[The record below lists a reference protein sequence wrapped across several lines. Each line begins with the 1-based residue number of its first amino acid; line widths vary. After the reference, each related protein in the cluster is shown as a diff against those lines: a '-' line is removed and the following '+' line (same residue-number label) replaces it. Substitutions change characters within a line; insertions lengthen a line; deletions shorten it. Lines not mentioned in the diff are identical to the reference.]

1 MDIIDDLFIKRKVY
15 ISTVGWIAAI
25 ISGLIIYF
33 SIFGIINILVF
44 KQNPVFNELPIS
56 EHPEVAQN
64 FMYVYFMVYI
74 VYGLGIL
81 FGLFFLL
88 SSIGLLKYREW
99 GRKVFIVVSWLLIIL
114 SVLSITVYTIYSG
127 QILTEILN
135 DNIPTFGNQK
145 MTGFMKTMLGLR
157 FVSGGIIL
165 VVIIRALYQVTRR
178 LRVHDYKGLFY

>member
-33 SIFGIINILVF
+33 SFFGIINIQVF

-56 EHPEVAQN
+56 EHPEITQN
-64 FMYVYFMVYI
+64 FMSVYFMAYI

-88 SSIGLLKYREW
+88 SSIGLLKYKEW
-99 GRKVFIVVSWLLIIL
+99 GRKVFIAISWLLL
-114 SVLSITVYTIYSG
+114 ALSIMSIIAYTIYSG
-127 QILTEILN
+127 QILTKIIDE
-135 DNIPTFGNQK
+135 NIPTFGNQEI
-145 MTGFMKTMLGLR
+145 TGFMKTMLGLR
-157 FVSGGIIL
+157 FISSGIIL
-165 VVIIRALYQVTRR
+165 VVIIRALYRVTRR
-178 LRVHDYKGLFY
+178 LRTHDYKGLFY